1 MLKVPTEKERFE
13 KWERSLNFK
22 CSEKEASWALR
33 KARQLDLAGLTK
45 WPTHVLDS

>member
-1 MLKVPTEKERFE
+1 MQMPTEKERFK

-22 CSEKEASWALR
+22 ASDSECRWAL
-33 KARQLDLAGLTK
+33 KKGRQLDLAGLTK